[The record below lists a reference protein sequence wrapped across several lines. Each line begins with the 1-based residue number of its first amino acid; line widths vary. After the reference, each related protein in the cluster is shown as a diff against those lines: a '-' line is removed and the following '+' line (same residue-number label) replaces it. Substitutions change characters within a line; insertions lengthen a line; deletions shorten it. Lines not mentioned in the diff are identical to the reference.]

1 MTLDDGESCYL
12 LQSSHDKERD
22 IKNGDKGLDASCG
35 FLLLPH
41 RINASGGALK
51 RPLAKG
57 AIHGPVLNIN

>member
-12 LQSSHDKERD
+12 LQSSHDKEQD
-22 IKNGDKGLDASCG
+22 IQNWDKGKDASCG
-35 FLLLPH
+35 FLLLPR

-57 AIHGPVLNIN
+57 AIHGAVFNIN